1 MEITLLWGFIVK
13 GIMENN
19 ARTGNEAPQIKPR
32 EPRIALL
39 MSICPGLGQMYAG
52 HLVRGIALYITLII
66 VSWLAAI
73 AFMYVESRIVSILLL
88 SVPFA
93 GVLLIALDAFRCAKK
108 QPQDYRLAWFNKSG
122 AYAGIFLLLLVT
134 ANPLM
139 DFFVGKNVVRAFY
152 VTSASMDPTILANDI
167 LVINKLAFP
176 KKGDIA
182 LIEFGEKT
190 RKSSQLTNIM
200 EDQMIRRIIA
210 GPGDTLEIRGKDVF
224 VNGEKL
230 VEPYAYY
237 SDEVSSINI
246 GDEMSKYG
254 PKQIP
259 ADNYFVLGD
268 NRNFSMDSRILGFI
282 GKNRIGGKVTKAFWS
297 WSLAQGTIQWDRTA
311 KTLK

>member
-1 MEITLLWGFIVK
+1 
-13 GIMENN
+13 MENN
-19 ARTGNEAPQIKPR
+19 ARTGNEASQIKPR

-52 HLVRGIALYITLII
+52 RLIRGIVLYVALII

-73 AFMYVESRIVSILLL
+73 AFMYVESRIASILLL

-93 GVLLIALDAFRCAKK
+93 GVLLIALDAFRCAKN
-108 QPQDYRLAWFNKSG
+108 QPQNYRLTWFNRSW

-152 VTSASMDPTILANDI
+152 VTSASMHPTILANDI

-182 LIEFGEKT
+182 LIEYGQQT
-190 RKSSQLTNIM
+190 MKSAQLTNIM

-210 GPGDTLEIRGKDVF
+210 GPGDTIEIRGKDVF
-224 VNGEKL
+224 VNGKKL
-230 VEPYAYY
+230 VEPYAHY
-237 SDEVSSINI
+237 SEEMSTINI
-246 GDEMSKYG
+246 GDEVNKFG

-282 GKNRIGGKVTKAFWS
+282 NKNRIDGKVTKVFWS

-311 KTLK
+311 KALK